1 MTRPELDAADFSL
14 GSVAE
19 ITSKSIPD
27 NQWNLPPTI
36 GIILAHND
44 ANAISVEGFPLPARF
59 WEDRHP
65 ADVVEAL
72 ANLMRVDPVTP
83 HPDPDVVPLGVLIAF
98 EGYGA
103 RVPKDTAP
111 DELAAFKAWC
121 ETHSL
126 GDHPWGCESREV
138 ILIGFDGTLHW
149 ANHLRGSTTHEVT
162 SYEHLDDWPSGRIV
176 DALKAFTLALKDA
189 VT

>member
-1 MTRPELDAADFSL
+1 MSRPELDADFSL
-14 GSVAE
+14 STVAE
-19 ITSKSIPD
+19 ITSKSIPE

-36 GIILAHND
+36 GIILAHE
-44 ANAISVEGFPLPARF
+44 NAISVDGFPLPARF
-59 WEDRHP
+59 WDGRHP
-65 ADVVEAL
+65 ADVIDAL
-72 ANLMRVDPVTP
+72 GELMRADPVSP
-83 HPDPDVVPLGVLIAF
+83 HPDPNVIPLGVLLAV
-98 EGYGA
+98 ETYAA
-103 RVPKDTAP
+103 RVPKDTP
-111 DELAAFKAWC
+111 PEELAAFKTWC

-149 ANHLRGSTTHEVT
+149 VNHLRGNRDHEVT

-176 DALKAFTLALKDA
+176 DALSKFTLALKDA